1 MDHGPWA
8 TRPLPSLSTLK
19 PTCTG
24 TFTGNSTHR
33 HRRRYRH
40 RASSSTTGQ
49 GESQGTRPALRPSS
63 IPQLIPQSES
73 TFCRVLHLLLTWV
86 IRYWQVAPPRVCPR
100 IVAPPIR
107 VWWWPQRHDPG
118 PSFRELSS
126 GAGDGIDP
134 KEQPSKAQDS
144 TSNKQNQ
151 KRECTQGQGQDQQ
164 KAQYI
169 EYSGYTQDRTKGTIY
184 TEKGETTTTTKA
196 SYIIHHHL
204 RTRTPKRNSKK
215 IPIIICKQTRD
226 PPTPLHSTI
235 PPPPRC

>member
-126 GAGDGIDP
+126 GAGDGIDR
-134 KEQPSKAQDS
+134 KEQPARHRTQQAPSKIKKGDARKDKDK
-144 TSNKQNQ
+144 TNK
-151 KRECTQGQGQDQQ
+151 R
-164 KAQYI
+164 
-169 EYSGYTQDRTKGTIY
+169 
-184 TEKGETTTTTKA
+184 
-196 SYIIHHHL
+196 
-204 RTRTPKRNSKK
+204 
-215 IPIIICKQTRD
+215 
-226 PPTPLHSTI
+226 HST
-235 PPPPRC
+235 

>member
-107 VWWWPQRHDPG
+107 
-118 PSFRELSS
+118 S
-126 GAGDGIDP
+126 GGG
-134 KEQPSKAQDS
+134 
-144 TSNKQNQ
+144 
-151 KRECTQGQGQDQQ
+151 R
-164 KAQYI
+164 
-169 EYSGYTQDRTKGTIY
+169 KGTIPGLPSGNFPQGLEMGSIQKSSPARHR
-184 TEKGETTTTTKA
+184 TQQATSKIKKGNARKDKDKTN
-196 SYIIHHHL
+196 
-204 RTRTPKRNSKK
+204 KR
-215 IPIIICKQTRD
+215 
-226 PPTPLHSTI
+226 HST
-235 PPPPRC
+235 